1 MITVL
6 FDLEGT
12 LVQSMEDDHEAIHEI
27 RIKTREKLVALGI
40 PRSELKGVTRSTIM
54 RNKAFEYV
62 KEHFDERKAKRFHL
76 ELDRFLKSYELSWA
90 DRSKIFPDT
99 LPALRR
105 LKEIGCKMGL
115 ITNTSREAANRMLSL
130 HGIRG
135 FFEVTITREEVKK
148 LKPDPEGIKLALER
162 LNEQKFFFVGDLA
175 YDSTATEKAGG
186 ISIIVHRSPSK
197 KLEFHADYVVK
208 SLFEIPGLI
217 QELISYS

>member
-1 MITVL
+1 MVVVL

-12 LVQSMEDDHEAIHEI
+12 LVQSIEDDQEAILEF

-40 PRSELKGVTRSTIM
+40 PRGELKGVATSTLM
-54 RNKAFEYV
+54 RNKALEYV
-62 KEHFDERKAKRFHL
+62 KEHFNEREAKRFNL
-76 ELDRFLKSYELSWA
+76 EMDRFLKSYELSWT

-115 ITNTSREAANRMLSL
+115 ITNTSREAANRMLSI

-135 FFEVTITREEVKK
+135 FFEVIITREDVKK
-148 LKPDPEGIKLALER
+148 LKPDPEGIMLALKR
-162 LNEQKFFFVGDLA
+162 LNEQNFFFVGDLA
-175 YDSTATEKAGG
+175 YDSRAAEKAGG
-186 ISIIVHRSPSK
+186 ISIIVNRCPSK

-208 SLFEIPGLI
+208 SLIEIPCLFNI
-217 QELISYS
+217 